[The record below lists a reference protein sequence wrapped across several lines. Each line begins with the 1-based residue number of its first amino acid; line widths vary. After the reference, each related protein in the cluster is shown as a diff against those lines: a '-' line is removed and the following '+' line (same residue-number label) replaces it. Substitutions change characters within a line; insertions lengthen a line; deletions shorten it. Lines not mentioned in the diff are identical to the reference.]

1 MAEAGGLY
9 YEWHGPEDAPP
20 LILSAGM
27 GGSGRYWLPNL
38 PALAESFRVILY
50 DHRGTGRSDRTVTP
64 RIESIGDDIRLLMDA
79 LGIERASILG
89 HAIGGMGGLSMA
101 LDTPERVDRLVVVN
115 GWGRLD
121 RYTARCF
128 DARLALLRACG
139 PGKYVDAQ
147 PIFLFPP
154 EWISDN
160 HARLEEEAV
169 HHVAGFPADMVEAR
183 ILAALRFDLI
193 DRLAAAPP
201 DMPVL
206 LLASDDDALVPPG
219 CSRALAQVIPRA
231 QLVRMPWGGHACN
244 VTDPPG
250 FEARVLAFLG
260 S

>member
-1 MAEAGGLY
+1 MEAGGLY
-9 YEWHGPEDAPP
+9 YEEHGAAGAPP

-27 GGSGRYWLPNL
+27 GGSGKYWLPNL
-38 PALAESFRVILY
+38 PELAARFRVILY

-79 LGIERASILG
+79 LGIEKASILG
-89 HAIGGMGGLSMA
+89 HAIGGMGGLHLA
-101 LDTPERVDRLVVVN
+101 LDAPERVDRLVVVN

-121 RYTARCF
+121 PYTARCF
-128 DARLALLRACG
+128 DARLALLRAYG
-139 PGKYVDAQ
+139 PREYVHAQ

-154 EWISDN
+154 QWTSE
-160 HARLEEEAV
+160 HHVQLEEEED
-169 HHVAGFPADMVEAR
+169 HQVAAFPREMIEAR
-183 ILAALRFDLI
+183 ILEAVRFDLI
-193 DRLAAAPP
+193 DRLAAMPLAT
-201 DMPVL
+201 PVL
-206 LLASDDDALVPPG
+206 LLASDDDALVPPS
-219 CSRALAQVIPRA
+219 CSGELAQVIPRA

>member
-1 MAEAGGLY
+1 MPEAAGLY
-9 YEWHGPEDAPP
+9 YEEHGSGPP

-27 GGSGRYWLPNL
+27 GGSGNYWRPNL
-38 PALAESFRVILY
+38 PALAAHHRVILY

-64 RIESIGDDIRLLMDA
+64 RIESIGEDLCALMDA
-79 LGIERASILG
+79 LGIDKASILG
-89 HAIGGMGGLSMA
+89 HAIGGMGGLSLA
-101 LDTPERVDRLVVVN
+101 LDAPERVDRLVVVN

-121 RYTARCF
+121 PYTARCF
-128 DARLALLRACG
+128 DARLALLRAYG

-154 EWISDN
+154 QWISQND
-160 HARLEEEAV
+160 ARLEEEAR
-169 HHVAGFPADMVEAR
+169 HHVAGFPAEMVEAR
-183 ILAALRFDLI
+183 ILEALRFDLI
-193 DRLAAAPP
+193 DRLDATPLAT
-201 DMPVL
+201 PVL

-219 CSRALAQVIPRA
+219 CSVRLAQAIPRA

-244 VTDPPG
+244 ITDPMG

>member
-1 MAEAGGLY
+1 MPEAAGLH
-9 YEWHGPEDAPP
+9 YEEHGSGPP

-27 GGSGRYWLPNL
+27 GGSGNYWRPNL
-38 PALAESFRVILY
+38 PALAERHRVILY

-64 RIESIGDDIRLLMDA
+64 RIESIGEDIRLLMDA

-89 HAIGGMGGLSMA
+89 HAIGGMGGLSLA
-101 LDTPERVDRLVVVN
+101 LDMPERIEKLVVVN

-121 RYTARCF
+121 PYTQRCF
-128 DARLALLRACG
+128 DARLALLRAYG

-154 EWISDN
+154 RWISEN
-160 HARLEEEAV
+160 HARLEEEAK
-169 HHVAGFPADMVEAR
+169 HHVAGFPAGMVEAR
-183 ILAALRFDLI
+183 ILEALQFDLI
-193 DRLAAAPP
+193 DRLEARPLATS
-201 DMPVL
+201 VL
-206 LLASDDDALVPPG
+206 LLVSDDDALVPPG
-219 CSRALAQVIPRA
+219 CSERLAQALPQA

-260 S
+260 E